1 MKEGKCFWLNHRI
14 FQEECYIALEKEFGW
29 VACIGLIQLLCRI
42 YKQGSEI
49 KYDGHLIQSV
59 SNAMEV
65 PCATITTFV
74 EKAVESG
81 LFVRS
86 KFEKGILRPS
96 AEIAKAG

>member
-1 MKEGKCFWLNHRI
+1 MKSEKSFLLNSHYFEDKRI
-14 FQEECYIALEKEFGW
+14 ATFRESFGIL
-29 VACIGLIQLLCRI
+29 ADTIFLRLLCRI

-49 KYDGHLIQSV
+49 KYDGSLIQGIS
-59 SNAMEV
+59 SELEIA
-65 PCATITTFV
+65 CATITTFV
-74 EKAVESG
+74 EMAVESG